1 MAEYKAIHGFTVQ
14 NRTADTD
21 PVNIGQ
27 VYYRSDTGDM
37 KVTLNV
43 LGTGSWAS
51 GGNLP
56 AVRNARPAGAGTQNA
71 ALIFGGGPGNG
82 EKGFSYD
89 GSSWT
94 EIGDLNTARYNSIGV
109 GNQPSALNVGGYL
122 TAAPSPIT
130 GVTEEWDGSSWSET
144 GDLNTARG
152 SLGSSQNATAEAC
165 IVFSGE
171 TATANSA
178 TTETFNGTSWSEVND
193 LNTAR
198 KQPGGFGTATSAI
211 CAGGTT
217 DTGVNNVESWNGTS
231 WTEIA
236 ESGVK
241 NNLGASG
248 VSGTSGLIFGG
259 YGGSPANFIAVT
271 QEWNGT
277 SWTEVADLATAR
289 DQLGGTGQSA
299 LTALALGGR
308 NGGGALVNVEEWTVS
323 QTGTNSTITD

>member
-71 ALIFGGGPGNG
+71 ALVFGGGPGNG

-109 GNQPSALNVGGYL
+109 GNQPSALNVGGVL
-122 TAAPSPIT
+122 TASPSPPT
-130 GVTEEWDGSSWSET
+130 NVTEEWDGSSWSET
-144 GDLNTARG
+144 GNLNTARE
-152 SLGSSQNATAEAC
+152 SLSASQNATAEAC
-165 IVFSGE
+165 IVFGGN
-171 TATANSA
+171 TATAVTA
-178 TTETFNGTSWSEVND
+178 VAETFNGTSWTEVGD
-193 LNTAR
+193 MNTAR
-198 KQPGGFGTATSAI
+198 KKSGGFGTATSAI
-211 CAGGTT
+211 VAGGNT
-217 DTGVNNVESWNGTS
+217 DTAVNNVESWNGNS

-236 ESGVK
+236 ESGAK
-241 NNLGASG
+241 DNLGASG
-248 VSGTSGLIFGG
+248 ASGTSGLIFGG
-259 YGGSPANFIAVT
+259 YAGGFIALA

-277 SWTEVADLATAR
+277 SWTEVADLATGR

-299 LTALALGGR
+299 LTALAFGGR
-308 NGGGALVNVEEWTVS
+308 NNGGALVNVEEWTVS